1 MYRVDYESI
10 ESLNRLAVILRDNNS
25 CKIGNVI
32 PPKIAKSIVSLVP
45 DEWFEPKGDEL
56 IEKYKLDLDKYTE
69 NHRVLDI
76 CCNSGVLLTMF
87 MNKFYNVLHSYK
99 NFTEETDLCYEYIL
113 KNLLYGICS
122 NKFLCREIRG
132 VLYNNKNVHGNIFN
146 YGVSS
151 DVVNSNFEIRDGKVF
166 IYDSN
171 KKEKVEM
178 KFDVVCGNPPYN
190 NDMYIDF
197 VQLGHELSKSYSLWI
212 TPAKFW
218 AKSTCDN
225 DEKFRSMVKGSGDS
239 FVVYKN
245 CKDIFDIS
253 EPGGIAYYLLGRDN
267 KDSKYRIKCIHKNS
281 VAFQSDFEKH
291 DSLDFLPLSTLNILN
306 KFGKSNFK
314 NTLGLRQS
322 FYVKNTETGMS
333 EANLGVDI
341 YSGKN
346 LCGSIS
352 ADELFTTDNLDK
364 YKCIQNCIC
373 GSGSFQADN
382 TGAFL
387 GMPPI
392 YILKPNEVGKGSFHH
407 LRFFDTNSEAT
418 HFVEFMNTKLVN
430 FAYTCGLCGTTN
442 SAEFYRYIPDPG
454 SFDRIFEDRPL
465 DDYTPDENGE
475 YIDKDG
481 NKHCS
486 LYVKYGL
493 TDEEINVIESVIRER
508 K

>member
-1 MYRVDYESI
+1 MSVGLNLDGESSLKEIGHICIQSGKSGLPIPESI
-10 ESLNRLAVILRDNNS
+10 ATNMIDLLDNS
-25 CKIGNVI
+25 
-32 PPKIAKSIVSLVP
+32 
-45 DEWFEPKGDEL
+45 WFSTEGYIKNG
-56 IEKYKLDLDKYTE
+56 IFDKEEYIK
-69 NHRVLDI
+69 NHRVIDI
-76 CCNSGVLLTMF
+76 CCNSGILLE
-87 MNKFYNVLHSYK
+87 KFYYK
-99 NFTEETDLCYEYIL
+99 FMDRLSRVIVDSSEREDFIF
-113 KNLLYGICS
+113 KNLLYAFCLDSKVVLLLRMRFYWSLKCKGHIYQY
-122 NKFLCREIRG
+122 NIVEDTGVDLIRARS
-132 VLYNNKNVHGNIFN
+132 VLEN
-146 YGVSS
+146 
-151 DVVNSNFEIRDGKVF
+151 
-166 IYDSN
+166 
-171 KKEKVEM
+171 M
-178 KFDVVCGNPPYN
+178 KFDIVCGNPPYN
-190 NDMYIDF
+190 NDIYLDF
-197 VQLGHELSKSYSLWI
+197 VMKGHELSKSYDLWI

-218 AKSTCDN
+218 AKSTCDK
-225 DEKFRSMVKGSGDS
+225 DTKFRNMIKDSGDS

-245 CKDIFDIS
+245 CKDIFNIS

-267 KDSKYRIKCIHKNS
+267 KNSQYRIKCIHKSS

-454 SFDRIFEDRPL
+454 SFDRIFEDKPL
-465 DDYTPDENGE
+465 DGYTPDENGE

-493 TDEEINVIESVIRER
+493 TDEEIEIIESVIRER
-508 K
+508 G

>member
-1 MYRVDYESI
+1 MNYAFNKGVFEEVNSTPITPEHIAHEVVRLLNDTDFWKEPYADTCSITDYI
-10 ESLNRLAVILRDNNS
+10 E
-25 CKIGNVI
+25 
-32 PPKIAKSIVSLVP
+32 
-45 DEWFEPKGDEL
+45 
-56 IEKYKLDLDKYTE
+56 T
-69 NHRVLDI
+69 HRVLDI
-76 CCNSGVLLTMF
+76 YCKSASFLVVFYERFMFSLRYVLPNPDDRDYF
-87 MNKFYNVLHSYK
+87 IWRY
-99 NFTEETDLCYEYIL
+99 
-113 KNLLYGICS
+113 LLYAFCPS
-122 NKFLCREIRG
+122 RVIRDQ
-132 VLYNNKNVHGNIFN
+132 VCNYCYRNEKYDMSSTYGNIYAFDIREDM
-146 YGVSS
+146 GVDSV
-151 DVVNSNFEIRDGKVF
+151 DARKVVEDL
-166 IYDSN
+166 
-171 KKEKVEM
+171 
-178 KFDVVCGNPPYN
+178 KFDVVVGNPPYN
-190 NDMYIDF
+190 NDAYIDF
-197 VQLGHELSKSYSLWI
+197 VQLGNKLSKSYSLWI

-454 SFDRIFEDRPL
+454 SFDRIFEDKPL
-465 DDYTPDENGE
+465 MGYVPDENGE
-475 YIDKDG
+475 YIDSDG

-486 LYVKYGL
+486 LYAKYKL
-493 TDEEINVIESVIRER
+493 TDKEIDIIESVIRER